1 MSATP
6 APPRADV
13 PDGDAPAAEGIP
25 RPLGHEPVRA
35 WLRAGAARSMAF
47 VGPDAVGRRT
57 VARWYSAWANCDDPG
72 DEPCGRCPSCRA
84 AAAGAHPDLLEK
96 APAARTSSGR
106 AAMRPTLTIDQLVVR
121 DRRDADPEPVSRW
134 LERRPRFRVRVAVI
148 DDAHLATEG
157 AANAFL
163 KTLEE
168 PPSWARIVLIAPSPA
183 ALAPTL
189 ASRCA
194 TVRFGAAP
202 TLGFEELEPHPALR
216 TGQVG
221 QLIRARREPE
231 VERSVREAVTTF
243 VAALDGP
250 LHEALAAG
258 RAWIETWSAH
268 PERAPAGRTLE
279 HLRRD
284 APRRYRAALEAVPEA
299 EQALRAYV
307 TPSVVANALTL
318 RLRSVGRG

>member
-1 MSATP
+1 MSAAAARSAGAEVDA
-6 APPRADV
+6 APV
-13 PDGDAPAAEGIP
+13 EGIP
-25 RPLGHEPVRA
+25 RPLGHDAVRG
-35 WLRAGAARSMAF
+35 WLRSGGARSMAF

-57 VARWYSAWANCDDPG
+57 TARWYAAWANCSAPG
-72 DEPCGRCPSCRA
+72 EDPCGTCPSCRA
-84 AAAGAHPDLLEK
+84 ADAGAHPDLLEK
-96 APAARTSSGR
+96 APSTRTASGR
-106 AAMRPTLTIDQLVVR
+106 AARRRSVTIDRLVPR
-121 DRRDADPEPVSRW
+121 ETPKADPEPVSRW

-148 DDAHLATEG
+148 TDAHLATES

-168 PPSWARIVLIAPSPA
+168 PPSWARIVLIAPSPT

-189 ASRCA
+189 ASRCV

-202 TLGFEELEPHPALR
+202 TDGFEDLAPHPALR
-216 TGQVG
+216 SGQIG
-221 QLIRARREPE
+221 HLIRARRDPE
-231 VERSVREAVTTF
+231 VERAVREAATSF

-250 LHEALAAG
+250 LDEALAAG

-268 PERAPAGRTLE
+268 PERAPAERTLE

-284 APRRYRAALEAVPEA
+284 APHRYAAALEAVPEA
-299 EQALRAYV
+299 DEALRAYV

-318 RLRSVGRG
+318 RLRDAGHG